1 MRGIAQAAEISSH
14 SMAAYRNLWKELCS
28 YSNLELAYRKARK
41 GKTLKPYVIEFEQN
55 LKQNLQQLRIEL
67 LLHCYKPKPL
77 QNFILREPK
86 TRKISK
92 SHFRD
97 RVIHHALC
105 NMIEPLF
112 EKSFIYDSYANRKTK
127 GTLKAIQRFDFY
139 ARKISQNSTKSA
151 FVLKAD
157 IKKYFDHV
165 DHSILISLL
174 RKKIKDPKIIWLV
187 KIILSNYSTA
197 ERKGMPLG
205 NLTSQFFA
213 NVYLNEL
220 DQFVKKQLKAEYY
233 LRYVDD
239 FVIIHN
245 SKEQLQ
251 NYKEEINQFLSEN
264 LALVLHPDKSK
275 IIPLHRGI
283 EFLGV
288 KTFLHHKLIKK
299 KNLRKFKRKLSILCS
314 EYTENK
320 ASYDRI
326 YDFMEGW
333 NAYAQYANTYKLRKR
348 MMQNFEEAFAHEIS
362 TKEVNRWRKQSRKKK
377 MLSSPN
383 IYK

>member
-1 MRGIAQAAEISSH
+1 M
-14 SMAAYRNLWKELCS
+14 
-28 YSNLELAYRKARK
+28 
-41 GKTLKPYVIEFEQN
+41 
-55 LKQNLQQLRIEL
+55 
-67 LLHCYKPKPL
+67 
-77 QNFILREPK
+77 
-86 TRKISK
+86 
-92 SHFRD
+92 
-97 RVIHHALC
+97 LC

-264 LALVLHPDKSK
+264 LVLVLHPDKSK

-333 NAYAQYANTYKLRKR
+333 NAYAQYVNTYKLRKS
-348 MMQNFEEAFAHEIS
+348 MIQNF
-362 TKEVNRWRKQSRKKK
+362 
-377 MLSSPN
+377 
-383 IYK
+383 